1 MKVAIIGSTGM
12 LGSALLKFFKFYKKE
27 INLIIP
33 KKFELNN
40 KFEFINSLENPD
52 YVINCSGA
60 IPQRIPNIKDEN
72 DKLNYY
78 KINYL
83 IPEVLLENNFKVIQ
97 PCTDCVFKGDPKY
110 APYTLNSKYDC
121 VDLYGK
127 SKAQLYFSN
136 IYKRKINSIK
146 VIRSSIVGIDKSHKS
161 LYSWSLN
168 QAKSSEII
176 GGYTNHFW
184 NGITTLKWAELC
196 LDVINNFNSYP
207 PISLFGTNN
216 ISKYQLIKKI
226 FITNNLSPDKYL
238 KPIKAKNTIDK
249 TLNVRENNFGDIFDL
264 LKDLKEFNE
273 IK

>member
-1 MKVAIIGSTGM
+1 M
-12 LGSALLKFFKFYKKE
+12 LGSAILKFFKFYKKE

-40 KFEFINSLENPD
+40 KFEFINSLENSD
-52 YVINCSGA
+52 YVINCAGA
-60 IPQRIPNIKDEN
+60 IPQRIPNLKDFN
-72 DKLNYY
+72 DKLDYY
-78 KINYL
+78 EINYL

-110 APYTLNSKYDC
+110 APYSLNSNYDC
-121 VDLYGK
+121 DDLYGK
-127 SKAQLYFSN
+127 SKAELYSRK
-136 IYKRKINSIK
+136 IYKRNISSIK
-146 VIRSSIVGIDKSHKS
+146 VIRSSIVGIDKFHKS

-168 QAKSSEII
+168 QAKSSKTIE
-176 GGYTNHFW
+176 GYTNHFW

-207 PISLFGTNN
+207 PISVFGTNN
-216 ISKYQLIKKI
+216 ISKYELIKKI
-226 FITNNLSPDKYL
+226 LITNNLSPDKYL

-249 TLNVRENNFGDIFDL
+249 TLNVKENNFGDIFDL